1 MSPSI
6 SYTTECRTINVKTCP
21 ANSYKEMCQN
31 FNSYELIPN
40 DRKVKPYFDIEIKPK
55 HCTTG
60 QEYLDVAID
69 IANLALTEIVKHFND
84 PKSALLNAS
93 SANYTCCQTG
103 ETKWIISLHIV
114 VSNYKISKQKCLSIV
129 KEMNQTLIKK
139 QEVGDYFDLLDPNFQ
154 LFDESIY
161 DANRKI
167 RSCFANKTHWNKE
180 SNQLI
185 IEDRPFVIENDVP
198 FEDTIITEFFDKDTI
213 EIPDDLSCSSPTSVV
228 GQPSDNIYKKLAL
241 LVNNNSNKQLLKL
254 TFFVENGFANPC
266 KGDHLNFTKI
276 GYALANEFKEEGRKL
291 YSYLAE
297 QYTSDKSSIDEY
309 NKKYD
314 YFINSANNK
323 CKLGTVFWIFKKY
336 NANLFQK
343 LNKEWI
349 NKDDDIDMITGIYL
363 TGVTADYFKLMY
375 GDFIITSNEK
385 TYLFNGVYWS
395 ECNKDKTELRSFV
408 DKVFCKDL
416 IEYGQVKMNELTKL
430 LHQTE
435 TEEDCEIVNN
445 KIKKVSEFFYHCN
458 KNLRH
463 SASRGSY
470 IADIV
475 AFTTNDTIEF
485 DQNPYLFAFN
495 NKIWDLEN
503 ACWVEPEP
511 LQYICKT
518 TGYDFIEPSHD
529 KVSELDKLLDSIFP
543 NPLIR
548 DYYLTYLSTG
558 LSGIQMEDFMVAT
571 GVGGNGKSLINGLMM
586 STVGQY
592 GYAVPSAVFSS
603 AIKAGGANPEL
614 ANLNNIRFALTAE
627 PDAKKKFCCSTIK
640 TITGDATL
648 PVRDLYSSKV
658 GINLKLSLVCE
669 ANDVPDF
676 DEVNQAVNRRVKA
689 TVFEAIAIDKADYAK
704 LDETEQKKYIIK
716 NPFFKTAEFKTTFRI
731 LFFQKLC
738 TYFTVFKKNSYTL
751 QEMPTKCKSKVVN
764 LLASGDGIYSWF
776 EELYEPNKLGNPIK
790 LTDIYNEFSSS
801 SYFSKLSKPEQRNL
815 NRKKFLEKISINIF
829 LQKDIKLRKTF
840 YKGIQLSSDSIV
852 GWVAKVQEDEMD
864 L

>member
-21 ANSYKEMCQN
+21 ATSYKEMCQN

-55 HCTTG
+55 HCNNG
-60 QEYLDVAID
+60 QEYLDVATD
-69 IANLALTEIVKHFND
+69 IANIAMAEITKYFSD
-84 PKSALLNAS
+84 PKVALLNAS
-93 SANYTCCQTG
+93 SANYKCCQTG
-103 ETKWIISLHIV
+103 DNKWIISLHIV
-114 VSNYKISKQKCLSIV
+114 VSNFKISKQKCLSIV
-129 KEMNQTLIKK
+129 KEMNQTLILK
-139 QEVGDYFDLLDPNFQ
+139 QEVGDYFDLIDPKFQ

-167 RSCFANKTHWNKE
+167 RSCFANKTHWNTQ

-198 FEDTIITEFFDKDTI
+198 FEDTIITEFFDEVTT
-213 EIPDDLSCSSPTSVV
+213 EIPDDPPTSVV

-241 LVNNNSNKQLLKL
+241 LANNNSNKQLLKL
-254 TFFVENGFANPC
+254 TFFIENGFACPC
-266 KGDHLNFTKI
+266 KGDHLSFTKI
-276 GYALANEFKEEGRKL
+276 GYALANEFKEEGRAL
-291 YSYLAE
+291 YLEMSKHYSADAN
-297 QYTSDKSSIDEY
+297 SVDEY
-309 NKKYD
+309 SKKYD

-323 CKLGTVFWIFKKY
+323 CKIGTVFWIFKKF
-336 NANLFQK
+336 NSKLFVS

-349 NKDDDIDMITGIYL
+349 NKDNDIDMIAGIYL
-363 TGVTADYFKLMY
+363 TGVTADYFKLLY
-375 GDFIITSNEK
+375 GDFTISSNEK
-385 TYLFNGVYWS
+385 TYLYNGVRWV

-408 DKVFCKDL
+408 DKTFCKDL
-416 IEYGQVKMNELTKL
+416 IEYGQIKMNELTKL
-430 LHQTE
+430 LHQSE
-435 TEEDCEIVNN
+435 SDEDNEIINN

-518 TGYDFIEPSHD
+518 TGYDFIEDISNN
-529 KVSELDKLLDSIFP
+529 VTELDKLLDSIFP

-558 LSGIQMEDFMVAT
+558 LSGIQMEDFMLAT

-592 GYAVPSAVFSS
+592 GYSVPSSVFSS
-603 AIKAGGANPEL
+603 SFKEGGANPEL
-614 ANLNNIRFALTAE
+614 ANLNNVRFALTAE

-640 TITGDATL
+640 QITGDATL

-658 GINLKLSLVCE
+658 GIKLKLTLVCE

-676 DEVNQAVNRRVKA
+676 DEINQAVNRRVKA
-689 TVFEAIAIDKADYAK
+689 TVFEAIAIDKSDYLK

-716 NPFFKTAEFKTTFRI
+716 NPFFKTAEFKETFRI
-731 LFFQKLC
+731 LFFKKLC
-738 TYFTVFKKNSYTL
+738 SYFTLFKSNNYTL
-751 QEMPTKCKSKVVN
+751 QEMPIKCKAKVVN

-776 EELYEPNKLGNPIK
+776 EEFYEPNKLGNPIK

-801 SYFSKLSKPEQRNL
+801 SYFSKLSKPDQRNL

-829 LQKDIKLRKTF
+829 LQKDIKLRDAF
-840 YKGIQLSSDSIV
+840 YKGIRVKSDSIV
-852 GWVAKVQEDEMD
+852 GWVAKDLEED